1 MPEASPKDE
10 TLVPD
15 PIPAGGFVGMF
26 SSETNNIL
34 IWLVSDTMLLSQ
46 ILNPLYLI
54 HLRHKN
60 ALKAFFSLR
69 AFMKY
74 CDGDLCSSRSCYEH
88 VRL

>member
-1 MPEASPKDE
+1 MPEAAPKDE

-34 IWLVSDTMLLSQ
+34 IWLVSDMMLLSQ

-60 ALKAFFSLR
+60 ALRAFFSLR
-69 AFMKY
+69 AFM
-74 CDGDLCSSRSCYEH
+74 
-88 VRL
+88 